1 MYVCMY
7 VSIYLSIHLSIYL
20 SIYLYVYNFSQ
31 KRIEVRIYK
40 SFNFFSG
47 VPQQGSV
54 LCPLYFQTYIDNLM
68 L

>member
-1 MYVCMY
+1 MYVCMFVCMY
-7 VSIYLSIHLSIYL
+7 LSIYL